1 MLALVAHWSFMLRFG
16 SINSLLYNIRIQC
29 FHRSGIIF
37 RQNFFKQMKS
47 IDKLLQNSNDEKIV
61 GDIVLCDFRSFFLFL
76 VRMTSTNRGVA
87 TEKLI
92 VFPFYTGTVCVS
104 ELNILRKRKNTHL
117 IKKIDRI
124 GKLDEL
130 DSSSRQAPSQL
141 ETKSTQ
147 DIKYL

>member
-1 MLALVAHWSFMLRFG
+1 MALFTNFIGDRGFEENRIIWRLAIFKPEKVLALVAHWSFMLRFG

-37 RQNFFKQMKS
+37 RQNFFEQMKS

-87 TEKLI
+87 AKKLI

-104 ELNILRKRKNTHL
+104 ELNIFEESEKY
-117 IKKIDRI
+117 
-124 GKLDEL
+124 
-130 DSSSRQAPSQL
+130 SS
-141 ETKSTQ
+141 T
-147 DIKYL
+147 